1 MKKGFFH
8 ILEIVIVT
16 LVMFVVVFQFSA
28 IPSVESDWSRAKLSL
43 KAWDV
48 IQTLSGMGTDWLDP
62 VNVSESITSAI
73 NSTNIRYS
81 VYADLPK
88 SLIQIGCF
96 RCTAGEVARVQLLIH
111 DFEINDID
119 MTFGPVINTTT
130 FSVLTDVTI
139 VFDANLTDYEADLVR
154 YLESGRGVV
163 QMRHFDRSEIEGD
176 PVQSR
181 IFGLSWDDTLPAR
194 TDDNIT
200 FPFYLDQDS
209 RYYPIKSYFHHI
221 QNSSGDFFDEPH
233 IFNSTMLAGEKLNL
247 TDTFTE
253 RIVLMQEGTNLPA
266 CIVREGIIG
275 GSGRTVWLAD
285 GPDEESDKEV
295 LFVSLVSWASLHQ
308 RVIVENEMARP
319 IGTFTFFTV
328 LSDEMYQPVEIN
340 MELGYLY

>member
-1 MKKGFFH
+1 MRKGFFH

-48 IQTLSGMGTDWLDP
+48 IQTLNRMGTDWLDP
-62 VNVSESITSAI
+62 DEVSDRITSAI

-81 VYADLPK
+81 VYADLPR
-88 SLIQIGCF
+88 SLIQVGCF
-96 RCTAGEVARVQLLIH
+96 RCTAGEVVRVQNLIS
-111 DFEINDID
+111 DFEINDVD
-119 MTFGPVINTTT
+119 VTFGPVINTTG
-130 FSVLTDVTI
+130 FSVLTDVTV
-139 VFDANLTDYEADLVR
+139 VFDANLTDYEADLIS

-163 QMRHFDRSEIEGD
+163 QMRHLDRSEIDGD

-194 TDDNIT
+194 TGDNIT
-200 FPFYLDQDS
+200 FPYYLDQGS

-233 IFNSTMLAGEKLNL
+233 TFNASMLAGEKLNL

-253 RIVLMQEGTNLPA
+253 RIVLRQDGTNLPA

-275 GSGRTVWLAD
+275 GSGRAAWLAD
-285 GPDEESDKEV
+285 GPDSEPDKEV
-295 LFVSLVSWASLHQ
+295 LFTSMVSWASLHQ
-308 RVIVENEMARP
+308 RVIIENEMARP
-319 IGTFTFFTV
+319 VGTFTFFTV
-328 LSDEMYQPVEIN
+328 LSEEMFQPVEIDL
-340 MELGYLY
+340 ELGYLY